1 MLLARAR
8 DLGAQTFLTAVAASF
23 REACRMVDTIMQAA
37 TQRPDAGIK
46 LTSAEDVM

>member
-23 REACRMVDTIMQAA
+23 REAWRMVDAIMQAA
-37 TQRPDAGIK
+37 SQRPDAEIK